1 MKFSF
6 ELHCEALVECIGFQG
21 TAHPDEVGSVEI
33 DILDLSILLKV
44 VSVLLVKLIFQ
55 ELLRVQYRVS
65 CMFSHEIEER
75 ESFLST
81 HRMDKLAITH
91 SVPEVRIFC
100 TLLLQAVVEAASDHI
115 DQKVV

>member
-55 ELLRVQYRVS
+55 ELLRVQHRVS
-65 CMFSHEIEER
+65 CVFSHEIEER

-81 HRMDKLAITH
+81 HGVDKLTITH
-91 SVPEVRIFC
+91 SVPKVRLFC
-100 TLLLQAVVEAASDHI
+100 ALLLEAVVKAASDHI